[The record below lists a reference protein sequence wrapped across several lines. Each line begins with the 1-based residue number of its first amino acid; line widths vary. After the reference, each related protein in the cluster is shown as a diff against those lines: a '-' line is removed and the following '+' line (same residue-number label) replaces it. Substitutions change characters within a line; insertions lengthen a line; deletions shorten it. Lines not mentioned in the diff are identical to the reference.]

1 MLVGPDL
8 LELFVRELELCRVE
22 RGENI
27 VILAEPR
34 SYPEYIAA
42 SFSAARV
49 LGANPLCLTLPGG
62 SPATTPTVRTG
73 TGFGLKALQD
83 NPLALDLLKAVDMV
97 IDVTLEG
104 FIHSPV
110 LGEILG
116 TAQFAEPDKG
126 ADGQKKLGAR
136 VLYICEPPEILARS
150 LPVPEDK
157 ERALAALN
165 VLKNAKKMHVTSDAG
180 TDLEIDL
187 TDHNPGY
194 QCGFADEPGR
204 WDHWPSCM
212 VLTFPDLERV
222 NGTIVMKPGDVL
234 FPFKEFVKE
243 PIRFTIEQGRVAKV
257 EGGVDAAVL
266 NRYMDDA
273 GDPATRLVS
282 HFGWGLS
289 RTADWTSLGM
299 YNKESI
305 MGMEARCFQG
315 NFMWSTGPNNFV
327 NRYTPFHLD
336 FPMRD
341 CTITLDGVT
350 VVDRGQLV

>member
-1 MLVGPDL
+1 
-8 LELFVRELELCRVE
+8 
-22 RGENI
+22 
-27 VILAEPR
+27 
-34 SYPEYIAA
+34 
-42 SFSAARV
+42 
-49 LGANPLCLTLPGG
+49 
-62 SPATTPTVRTG
+62 
-73 TGFGLKALQD
+73 
-83 NPLALDLLKAVDMV
+83 
-97 IDVTLEG
+97 
-104 FIHSPV
+104 
-110 LGEILG
+110 
-116 TAQFAEPDKG
+116 
-126 ADGQKKLGAR
+126 
-136 VLYICEPPEILARS
+136 
-150 LPVPEDK
+150 
-157 ERALAALN
+157 
-165 VLKNAKKMHVTSDAG
+165 MHVTSDAG